1 MKRAQRLVFW
11 FLLGSVVLAL
21 AAACAKKEDVIVQT
35 GTGKELSKDAI
46 DADPIAL
53 LPPNAIGA
61 MTVDAQALFASQ
73 FGARMLG
80 IVNARS
86 PIPAAAEFDPARDL
100 TRAYVAFYS
109 MQGADTAGVALGNF
123 KPDKIEQA
131 ADQTPRTAT
140 GDPVVKSKY
149 AGRTLY
155 TANGIGFTVLTER
168 TVLFGNETGIR
179 RSLDRIR
186 EGRARR
192 QLPAWMSDLLASPSA
207 PLVGGAD
214 FTAQPVPA
222 AAREQLAFLDGIRT
236 ASMVGN
242 FQDPGLNLAGTLSYE
257 KPEAATRG
265 ADNLRSLH
273 DRLSTYGP
281 LMALI
286 GIPQP
291 VRKLSAE
298 AREAEVRFVIGI
310 DGAAVAVLLEK
321 AQAYLSAFG
330 GASSGAKP

>member
-1 MKRAQRLVFW
+1 MRRWLSLF
-11 FLLGSVVLAL
+11 GSVALAL
-21 AAACAKKEDVIVQT
+21 AFANSCAKKDDVIVQT
-35 GTGKELSKDAI
+35 GSGKELSKDAI

-61 MTVDAQALFASQ
+61 MTMDAQALFASQ
-73 FGARMLG
+73 FGARILSL
-80 IVNARS
+80 IQARS

-100 TRAYVAFYS
+100 TRIYVGFYS
-109 MQGADTAGVALGNF
+109 MQGADTAGVALGSF
-123 KPDKIEQA
+123 KPDKIEKA
-131 ADQTPRTAT
+131 AEETPRTAT
-140 GDPVVKSKY
+140 GAPVVKSKY
-149 AGRTLY
+149 AGRALY

-168 TVLFGNETGIR
+168 TLLFGNETGIR
-179 RSLDRIR
+179 RALDRIR

-192 QLPAWMSDLLASPSA
+192 ELPRWMGELLARPSA

-214 FTAQPVPA
+214 FTREPVPA

-236 ASMVGN
+236 SSVVGN
-242 FQDPGLNLAGTLSYE
+242 FEDPGLNLAGTLTYD

-265 ADNLRSLH
+265 AENLKSLH
-273 DRLSTYGP
+273 DRLSSYAP

-298 AREAEVRFVIGI
+298 AKEAEVRFVIGI

-330 GASSGAKP
+330 GSAAGAQP